1 MRELPLAL
9 MAMAAYRQFIL
20 FKSVPSETRPGKTDK
35 LPIDWRTGRKH
46 DHQDSSI
53 WLSFQEANE
62 LVERWGEPFGV
73 GFSFNESDPFWF
85 LDIDSCATP
94 TGWAPHAQQACAAL
108 AGCAI
113 EVSGSGT
120 GLHLFGIGRPPA
132 HGCKNEPLKM
142 EFYHTGRF
150 AALTGIE
157 ARGSAAIDFTPVLS
171 SIVALYFPPDS
182 SSAGPLEWTTSPVPE
197 WNGITDDNE
206 LIRRAMG
213 SRTVASTFGAKASF
227 ADLWLA
233 DANELKKAFPDDS
246 RPYNESQA
254 DGSLAQHL
262 AFWTGKDCERV
273 HRLMYQSGLVREK
286 WDRADGQ
293 FGTYLHRTIVGAV
306 ARQIDVFQA
315 AEPALSP
322 SPLPAPGASAT
333 EPTAP
338 GITAIEGSRIVG
350 VDAQR
355 NLFGGVT
362 YITNSH
368 RVLIPGGHVLKP
380 DQFRVLYGGYTFQMD
395 VNNER
400 MSRDSWEAF
409 TQSQILTYPKVNGSC
424 FRPDLPAGAVV
435 TQDGQTFV
443 NTYVPVDVPRKA
455 GDPTPFLNHLAK
467 VLPNEH
473 DQRILLSYMAACIQH
488 KGVKFQWAPLLQGV
502 EGNGKTL
509 FTRCVAEAIGRR
521 YVHWP
526 KASKLAKEFNAWMV
540 NKLFFAVEDI
550 YVPDARREVIEE
562 LKPMITGGDGLE
574 IEAKGVDQ
582 ISADICGNFMFNSN
596 HRDAIKKTGNDRRFC
611 VLFSAQQES
620 ADLARDGMAGDY
632 FPNLYKWLRAD
643 GYAIVS
649 EYLHT
654 VQIPAEFGLEECLRY
669 RAPISSTTG
678 EAISA
683 STGNVEQE
691 ILEAVAQELPG
702 FAGGWVSSI
711 YLTRLLENM
720 GLARKISFT
729 RRHEMLEQ
737 MGYCLHPA
745 LVNGRV
751 NNTILPD
758 GGKPRLYIRRDTL
771 AIQLTSPAE
780 VAKYYEATNNHR
792 AEPAY
797 KLPFR
802 GHLGANA

>member
-20 FKSVPSETRPGKTDK
+20 FKTVPSETRPGKTDK
-35 LPIDWRTGRKH
+35 LPIDWHTGKVVSAH
-46 DHQDSSI
+46 DPAI
-53 WLSFQEANE
+53 WLDSETAIQTAA
-62 LVERWGEPFGV
+62 RWGEPFGV
-73 GFSFNESDPFWF
+73 GFVFTENDPFFF
-85 LDIDSCATP
+85 LDIDGCGTP
-94 TGWAPHAQQACAAL
+94 TGWAPHAQQVCSAL
-108 AGCAI
+108 AGCAV
-113 EVSGSGT
+113 EVSGSGN

-150 AALTGIE
+150 AALTGIS
-157 ARGSAAIDFTPVLS
+157 AQGSAAIDFTPVLS
-171 SIVALYFPPDS
+171 TLVARYFPADET
-182 SSAGPLEWTTSPVPE
+182 SAGPLEWTTAPVPE
-197 WNGITDDNE
+197 WNGIKDDDE

-213 SRTVASTFGAKASF
+213 SRTAASTFGVKASF

-233 DANELKKAFPDDS
+233 DANELRKAFPDDT

-262 AFWTGKDCERV
+262 AFWTGKDCERI
-273 HRLMYQSGLVREK
+273 HRLMYKSALVREK
-286 WDRADGQ
+286 WDRADGMY
-293 FGTYLHRTIVGAV
+293 GTYLHRTIIGAV

-315 AEPALSP
+315 ATPALSP
-322 SPLPAPGASAT
+322 SPLPALVAGST

-338 GITAIEGSRIVG
+338 AIMQIEGSRIVG

-355 NLFGGVT
+355 NLFAGVT

-368 RVLIPGGHVLKP
+368 RALIPGGHSLKP
-380 DQFRVLYGGYTFQMD
+380 DQFRVLYGGYSFQMD

-400 MSRDSWEAF
+400 MSRDAWEAF
-409 TQSQILTYPKVNGSC
+409 TQSQVLTYPKVNGSC
-424 FRPDLPAGAVV
+424 FRPDLPAGAVLMR
-435 TQDGQTFV
+435 DGQTFV
-443 NTYVPVDVPRKA
+443 NTYYPVQVRRVA
-455 GDPTPFLNHLAK
+455 GDPAPFLNHLAK
-467 VLPNEH
+467 VLPDKR
-473 DQRILLSYMAACIQH
+473 DQAILLSYMAAVVQY

-509 FTRCVAEAIGRR
+509 FTRCVAEAVGRR
-521 YVHWP
+521 WTHWP
-526 KASKLAKEFNAWMV
+526 KASKLQAQFNAWMLE
-540 NKLFFAVEDI
+540 KIFYAVEDI

-574 IEAKGVDQ
+574 IEAKGIDQ
-582 ISADICGNFMFNSN
+582 TSADICGNFMFNSN

-611 VLFSAQQES
+611 IFFTAQQES
-620 ADLARDGMAGDY
+620 GDLQRDGMAGDY
-632 FPNLYKWLRAD
+632 FPRLYDWLRAD

-649 EYLHT
+649 EFLHSYA
-654 VQIPAEFGLEECLRY
+654 IPAEFNPAGECQ

-702 FAGGWVSSI
+702 FAGGWISSI

-729 RRHEMLEQ
+729 RRQEMLEQ

-792 AEPAY
+792 PEPAY